1 MKRKIIIQAAATPNT
16 HPNPT
21 AWRRKEGVCRRESV
35 KQSVSDSD
43 PPEWVKYLTLR

>member
-1 MKRKIIIQAAATPNT
+1 MKRKIIIEADT

-21 AWRRKEGVCRRESV
+21 AWRRKEGGCRRESV

>member
-21 AWRRKEGVCRRESV
+21 AWRHKEGVCRRESV

-43 PPEWVKYLTLR
+43 PPEWALR